1 MKKIVIEALGSPEKQ
16 ARCVDAADPA
26 APGAGEVSVRILAA
40 PINPADLLQIEGR
53 YGVRPPLPY
62 TPGHEGAGRIEAVG
76 PDVQGLAV
84 GDLVL
89 PGVFGTWC
97 ERIVCKAAGVTRLPP
112 DTDPLQAAM
121 LRANPGSAWAMLDA
135 IPALAAGDWVIQNA
149 GNSAVAGF
157 VHRLAARR
165 GVRTIAVVRRAE
177 ALAAAKASGATL
189 AVVDDHERGSDD
201 ALQAAVAEAVGAFET
216 AAGEPPAPGGQPRIR
231 GALDAIG
238 GRATARLAR
247 CLHDGG
253 VVINYGLLSGE
264 DCSIRPHELV
274 FRGVRLEGFWLSSWF
289 RGAGAQRIRTMY
301 DELAE
306 LMRSG
311 AISAPIA
318 ATYRFERI
326 AEALAHS
333 AQGGRDGKI
342 LLVGED

>member
-1 MKKIVIEALGSPEKQ
+1 MKKIVIEALGVPHEQ
-16 ARCVDAADPA
+16 ARCVDLADPA
-26 APGAGEVSVRILAA
+26 PPLPGEVTVRILAA

-62 TPGHEGAGRIEAVG
+62 TPGHEGVGRIEAVG
-76 PDVQGLAV
+76 ADVTGLAV

-97 ERIVCKAAGVTRLPP
+97 ERIVCKAAGVTRLPA
-112 DTDPLQAAM
+112 DTDLLQAAM
-121 LRANPGSAWAMLDA
+121 LRANPGSAWAMLDS
-135 IPALAAGDWVIQNA
+135 IPGLAAGDWVIQNA

-165 GVRTIAVVRRAE
+165 GVRTIAVVRRAD
-177 ALAAAKASGATL
+177 AVAAAKASGATL
-189 AVVDDHERGSDD
+189 VLVDDHDSADDEALPQAVSD
-201 ALQAAVAEAVGAFET
+201 AVRAFEA
-216 AAGEPPAPGGQPRIR
+216 AAGEAPAEDGQARIR
-231 GALDAIG
+231 GALDAVG

-253 VVINYGLLSGE
+253 VVINYGLLSGQ
-264 DCSIRPHELV
+264 DCAVRPHELV

-289 RGAGAQRIRTMY
+289 RGAGLPRIRAMY
-301 DELAE
+301 EELAS

-311 AISAPIA
+311 EISATVA
-318 ATYRFERI
+318 ATYPFERI
-326 AEALAHS
+326 ADALAHS

-342 LLVGED
+342 LLVSDR